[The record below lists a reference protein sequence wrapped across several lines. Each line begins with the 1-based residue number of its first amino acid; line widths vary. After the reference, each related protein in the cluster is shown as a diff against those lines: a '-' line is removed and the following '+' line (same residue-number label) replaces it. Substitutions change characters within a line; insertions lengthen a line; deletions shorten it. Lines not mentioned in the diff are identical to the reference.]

1 LPIANYTLLRSLC
14 AHLIRVIEN
23 SDVNKMTLRNIS
35 IVFSATLGIPSSI
48 FNMLLLDFDYIF
60 WTGRCGDDD
69 NTIDDTIEN
78 YIQQDTVPELAH
90 SMRQD
95 SYGEI
100 GRSRRNSILYQD
112 NTPKNIISLEKQLNS
127 KCSQIHTSMF
137 FMIFI
142 VSIVVLDSE
151 YVNEDETCYSDGE
164 LEVAYFA
171 SRYNANNKSS
181 KPSTEDFRSVI

>member
-1 LPIANYTLLRSLC
+1 LRKQRISNAVLIDLEDQKSKQCEVGRLISSLPIANYTLLRSLC

-48 FNMLLLDFDYIF
+48 FNMLLLEFDYIF
-60 WTGRCGDDD
+60 WTGRCNGDD

-78 YIQQDTVPELAH
+78 YIQQDIVPQVTH

-95 SYGEI
+95 SFGEV

-127 KCSQIHTSMF
+127 KYCLSSSF
-137 FMIFI
+137 FFI
-142 VSIVVLDSE
+142 IIILTV
-151 YVNEDETCYSDGE
+151 
-164 LEVAYFA
+164 
-171 SRYNANNKSS
+171 
-181 KPSTEDFRSVI
+181 